1 MAKDKPHI
9 DEGKIIE
16 PDEVVVPPLP
26 ARRPG
31 RPYALQNDERT
42 LAQIL
47 ALGEMQCTIEEAAGA
62 LGVAHTTLL
71 DFFTRHPNARQVFQD
86 GRQYG
91 RASVKRSQYLM
102 AHKVPQMAIWFGK
115 QHLNQSDKQETTTTV
130 VSRDPEEIVKRV
142 NELQKRLTERKPAAP
157 AIPQIGKAG
166 KGGDQP

>member
-1 MAKDKPHI
+1 MAKDKPQL
-9 DEGKIIE
+9 DEGEIIE

-31 RPYALQNDERT
+31 RPYALQHDART
-42 LAQIL
+42 MAQIL

-62 LGVAHTTLL
+62 LGVAHTTLM
-71 DFFTRHPNARQVFQD
+71 DFFARHPDAKDTFYD

-102 AHKVPQMAIWFGK
+102 AHKVPQMSIWWGK
-115 QHLNQSDKQETTTTV
+115 QNLGQSDKVESTTTHV
-130 VSRDPEEIVKRV
+130 NAPPEERIKRV
-142 NELQKRLTERKPAAP
+142 VELSKRLAEKSPAAP

-166 KGGDQP
+166 KRGDQS